1 MYDDQLVRLEALIET
16 QQRCQKRMRAVVSAV
31 EKQFHL
37 VSKEVVGSYK
47 RLQSCLFLNFRH
59 IMFQH
64 FSLSSFFL
72 FPFLLT

>member
-47 RLQSCLFLNFRH
+47 RLQSCLFLNF
-59 IMFQH
+59 
-64 FSLSSFFL
+64 
-72 FPFLLT
+72 